1 MGRSIKLHI
10 PTVVAVIFTIAML
23 TFTMLWFRKSV
34 NSQIESSTETYLT
47 ENTRALAAVFRTKLD
62 DQLIMLESQE
72 RYFVDVK
79 NVSPL
84 GMGIKMPPETPDLT
98 GKAIIIVA
106 ETLIMYA
113 DVMRQVKNDD
123 GTFTVGINA
132 KKFTPDVLE
141 FLFEKLKFD

>member
-1 MGRSIKLHI
+1 MEEKRAISRIDFSL
-10 PTVVAVIFTIAML
+10 
-23 TFTMLWFRKSV
+23 KSV
-34 NSQIESSTETYLT
+34 
-47 ENTRALAAVFRTKLD
+47 VVVCD
-62 DQLIMLESQE
+62 SQE
-72 RYFVDVK
+72 RYFVEVE

-84 GMGIKMPPETPDLT
+84 GMGLRMPAETPDLV

-113 DVMRQVKNDD
+113 DVMRQIPRED

-141 FLFEKLKFD
+141 FLFDRIKFD

>member
-1 MGRSIKLHI
+1 MEEKRAISRIDFSL
-10 PTVVAVIFTIAML
+10 
-23 TFTMLWFRKSV
+23 KSV
-34 NSQIESSTETYLT
+34 VVVCDT
-47 ENTRALAAVFRTKLD
+47 
-62 DQLIMLESQE
+62 QE
-72 RYFVDVK
+72 RYFVEVE

-84 GMGIKMPPETPDLT
+84 GMGLRMPAETPDLV

-113 DVMRQVKNDD
+113 DVMRQIPRED

-141 FLFEKLKFD
+141 FLFDRIKFD

>member
-1 MGRSIKLHI
+1 MKMEEKRAISRIDFSL
-10 PTVVAVIFTIAML
+10 
-23 TFTMLWFRKSV
+23 KSV
-34 NSQIESSTETYLT
+34 VVVCDT
-47 ENTRALAAVFRTKLD
+47 
-62 DQLIMLESQE
+62 QE
-72 RYFVDVK
+72 RYFVEVE

-84 GMGIKMPPETPDLT
+84 GMGLRMPAETPDLV

-113 DVMRQVKNDD
+113 DVMRQIPRED

-141 FLFEKLKFD
+141 FLFDRIKFD